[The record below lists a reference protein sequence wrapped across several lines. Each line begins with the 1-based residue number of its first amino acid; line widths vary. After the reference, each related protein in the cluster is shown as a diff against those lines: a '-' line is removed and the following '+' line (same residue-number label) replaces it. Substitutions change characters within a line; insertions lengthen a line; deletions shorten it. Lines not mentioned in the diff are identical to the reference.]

1 MSDKLTPTEDHQWTT
16 LTSELKNKN
25 SPLLHYI
32 RQEFPN
38 TIALRREFDAR
49 SGPLLVAGG
58 DAPANT
64 IGTAFDVLTM
74 LVLDETH
81 KPTRF
86 PPSSRWTKKHA
97 LVGEY
102 LTEIAVGAMQPAF
115 KNPDVFYWSVWGLG
129 LLTEVHRAF
138 LPGAPINKIVA
149 TQAPVKETLLA
160 VASLMPEDAI
170 DQLLELREVAD
181 EHFLPYLPRPLDLN
195 PEFFAAKTCAADA
208 DVLAGG
214 TLIDIKV
221 QLGALDKATGTRTD
235 ALQSS
240 SVQQLIGYALFD
252 TYNANSIE
260 RIGIYSARYGNLTT
274 WPLHEALEKL
284 AGKRVNLGFQR
295 EQVLDGMQYGFL
307 LD

>member
-1 MSDKLTPTEDHQWTT
+1 MEDHQWTT
-16 LTSELKNKN
+16 LTSELKDKN

-38 TIALRREFDAR
+38 TIALRREFEAR
-49 SGPLLVAGG
+49 SGQLLVEGG
-58 DAPANT
+58 DAPAPT
-64 IGTAFDVLTM
+64 IGTTFDVMTM
-74 LVLDETH
+74 LILDASH
-81 KPTRF
+81 RPTQF
-86 PPSSRWTKKHA
+86 PPSFRWTKEHA
-97 LVGEY
+97 LVGAY
-102 LTEIAVGAMQPAF
+102 LTEIAIAAMQPDF
-115 KNPDVFYWSVWGLG
+115 KNPDVFYWCVWGLG

-138 LPGAPINKIVA
+138 LPDAPINKIVA
-149 TQAPVKETLLA
+149 TQAPVKETLFA
-160 VASLMPEDAI
+160 ISRLMPEDAI

-181 EHFLPYLPRPLDLN
+181 EHFLPYLPKPLNLS

-221 QLGALDKATGTRTD
+221 QLGTLDKATGTRTD
-235 ALQSS
+235 ALQIS

-307 LD
+307 FN